1 MLAIEIIKERVTFVT
16 LVCPTDYDIHL
27 FHEGQSFE
35 SYGFLGAHVQEQ
47 DGVVGTNFCVWAP
60 HAKKVNVV
68 GDFNE
73 WNGLHHQMER
83 LNDEGIW
90 NLFIP
95 QLAAGEVYKYEI
107 IKQDGHTLL
116 KADPYAF
123 FSEVR
128 PNTASIIHD
137 ISGYKWNDQKW
148 KRKKR
153 LKQPYDRPMSIYEVH
168 LVSWKL
174 NEDGE
179 LFSYKELAE
188 QLIPYVIE
196 HGFTHIE
203 LLPIIEHPYDRSW
216 GYQGTGY
223 FSATSRF
230 GTPQELMGFIDACHQ
245 ENIGVILDW
254 VPGHFCKDAH
264 GLYMFDGEPTYEYNN
279 YKDRENLEWGTA
291 NFDLGKPEVQ
301 SFLIS
306 NAIFW
311 IEHFHVDGF
320 RVDAVANMIYWPNSD
335 ELVENPYAVSF
346 LKKLNEAVF
355 AKDPDILMIAEDST
369 DWPMVTAPTSSGGLG
384 FNYKWNMGWMNDILT
399 YMETPPEH
407 RNALHHKV
415 TFSLIYAFSE
425 NFILP
430 FSHDEVVHG
439 KKSLVNKMPGDYWQ
453 KFAQL
458 RLLYGYMIAHPGK
471 KLLFM
476 GGEFGQFDEWKDLEQ
491 LDWMLEDY
499 EMHNKMR
506 HYFKALMEVYQKQK
520 PLYELDHVEEGFEWI
535 DVNNTDQSIFSF
547 IRKGSKENELLVI
560 ICNFKPVV
568 YHDYKVGVPIDTEY
582 VEILNSD
589 ATEFGGSNQI
599 NKKNLKAIEGEYH
612 SRPYHLSMTIPPY
625 GTVMLRAVKKRGE
638 NKNGQKK
645 VRRNVISRG

>member
-1 MLAIEIIKERVTFVT
+1 MT
-16 LVCPTDYDIHL
+16 LICPADYDIHL

-35 SYGFLGAHVQEQ
+35 SYGFFGAHKQEHN
-47 DGVVGTNFCVWAP
+47 GIVGTNFCVWAP
-60 HAKKVNVV
+60 HAREVNVV

-73 WNGLHHQMER
+73 WFGLDHKMEKI
-83 LNDEGIW
+83 NEEGIW
-90 NLFIP
+90 VLFIP
-95 QLAAGEVYKYEI
+95 QLGVGEKYKYEI
-107 IKQDGHTLL
+107 ITADGQTLL

-128 PNTASIIHD
+128 PNTASVVHD
-137 ISGYKWNDQKW
+137 LAGYEWNDQNW

-153 LKQPYDRPMSIYEVH
+153 QKQPYDRPMSIYEVH
-168 LVSWKL
+168 LGSWKVK
-174 NEDGE
+174 EDGE
-179 LFSYKELAE
+179 LYSYKELSE
-188 QLIPYVIE
+188 ILIPYVLE

-230 GTPQELMGFIDACHQ
+230 GTPQELMAFIDTCHQ
-245 ENIGVILDW
+245 ENIGVIIDW

-264 GLYMFDGEPTYEYNN
+264 GLYMFDGQPTFEYLE
-279 YKDRENLEWGTA
+279 YKDRENLIWGTA

-306 NAIFW
+306 NAMFW
-311 IEHFHVDGF
+311 IDYFHVDGF
-320 RVDAVANMIYWPNSD
+320 RVDAVANMLYWPNSND
-335 ELVENPYAVSF
+335 LVENPYAVSF
-346 LKKLNEAVF
+346 LRKLNEAVF
-355 AKDPDILMIAEDST
+355 AKDPDLLMIAEDST
-369 DWPMVTAPTSSGGLG
+369 DWPMVTSPTSSGGLG

-399 YMETPPEH
+399 YMEASPDH
-407 RNALHHKV
+407 RNELHHKV
-415 TFSLIYAFSE
+415 TFSLLYAFSE

-430 FSHDEVVHG
+430 LSHDEVVHG
-439 KKSLVNKMPGDYWQ
+439 KRSLLNKMPGDYWQ

-499 EMHNKMR
+499 DMHNKMQG
-506 HYFKALMEVYQKQK
+506 YFKELKQIYQKQK
-520 PLYELDHVEEGFEWI
+520 PLYELDHAEEGFEWI
-535 DVNNTDQSIFSF
+535 DVNNRDQSIFSF
-547 IRKGSKENELLVI
+547 IRKSSKENDQLVI
-560 ICNFKPVV
+560 VCNFKPIA
-568 YHDYKVGVPIDTEY
+568 YQDYKVGVPLDTEY

-589 ATEFGGSNQI
+589 AVEFGGSGQI
-599 NKKNLKAIEGEYH
+599 NKKNLKAIEGEFH
-612 SRPYHLSMTIPPY
+612 GRPYHLSMTIPPY
-625 GTVMLRAVKKRGE
+625 GVAIFRTVKKRGE
-638 NKNGQKK
+638 NKNGKKK

>member
-1 MLAIEIIKERVTFVT
+1 MLAIEIIKERVTSVT

-68 GDFNE
+68 GDFND
-73 WNGLHHQMER
+73 WNGLDHQMER

-107 IKQDGHTLL
+107 IKQDGHSLL

-153 LKQPYDRPMSIYEVH
+153 LREPYDRPMSIYEVH

-245 ENIGVILDW
+245 ENIGVIIDW

-264 GLYMFDGEPTYEYNN
+264 GLYMFDGEPTYEYNS

-407 RNALHHKV
+407 RNSLHHKV

-491 LDWMLEDY
+491 LDWMLEEY
-499 EMHNKMR
+499 ELHNKMR
-506 HYFKALMEVYQKQK
+506 HYFKALMEIYQKQK

-547 IRKGSKENELLVI
+547 IRKSSKENELLVI

-568 YHDYKVGVPIDTEY
+568 YHDYKVGVPLDTEY

-589 ATEFGGSNQI
+589 ATEFGGSDQI

-612 SRPYHLSMTIPPY
+612 ARPYHLSMTIPPY

-638 NKNGQKK
+638 NKDGQKK

>member
-1 MLAIEIIKERVTFVT
+1 MT
-16 LVCPTDYDIHL
+16 LTCPTDYDIHL

-35 SYGFLGAHVQEQ
+35 SYGFLGAHTQELN
-47 DGVVGTNFCVWAP
+47 GVIGTNFCVWAP
-60 HAKKVNVV
+60 HARQVNVV

-73 WNGLHHQMER
+73 WNGQNHQMER
-83 LNDEGIW
+83 INEEGIW
-90 NLFIP
+90 GLFIP
-95 QLAAGEVYKYEI
+95 QLEAGEIYKYEI
-107 IKQDGHTLL
+107 VTANGETLL

-128 PNTASIIHD
+128 PNTASVVYD
-137 ISGYKWNDQKW
+137 LSGYVWKDQKW
-148 KRKKR
+148 KKKKR
-153 LKQPYDRPMSIYEVH
+153 LKQPYDRPMAIYEVH
-168 LVSWKL
+168 LGTWKVK
-174 NEDGE
+174 EDGE
-179 LFSYKELAE
+179 LYSYKELIE
-188 QLIPYVIE
+188 ELIPYVID

-203 LLPIIEHPYDRSW
+203 LLPVIEHPYDRSW

-230 GTPQELMGFIDACHQ
+230 GTPHELMEFIDACHQ
-245 ENIGVILDW
+245 ENIGVIIDW
-254 VPGHFCKDAH
+254 VPGHFCKDSH
-264 GLYMFDGEPTYEYNN
+264 GLYMFDGEPTYEYKTE
-279 YKDRENLEWGTA
+279 KDRENWDWGTA

-311 IEHFHVDGF
+311 MEHFHVDGF
-320 RVDAVANMIYWPNSD
+320 RVDAVANMLYWPNSH

-346 LKKLNEAVF
+346 LRKLNEAVF

-399 YMETPPEH
+399 YMETSPEH
-407 RNALHHKV
+407 RNELHHKV
-415 TFSLIYAFSE
+415 TFSLLYAFSE

-439 KKSLVNKMPGDYWQ
+439 KKSLLNKMPGDYWQ

-458 RLLYGYMIAHPGK
+458 RLLFGYMMAHPGK

-506 HYFKALMEVYQKQK
+506 VYFKYLMNIYQKQK
-520 PLYELDHVEEGFEWI
+520 PLYELDHSEEGFEWI
-535 DVNNTDQSIFSF
+535 DVDNKDQSIFSF
-547 IRKGSKENELLVI
+547 IRKSQKENDFLVI
-560 ICNFKPVV
+560 ICNFKPDV
-568 YHDYKVGVPIDTEY
+568 YHDYKVGVPVDTEY

-589 ATEFGGSNQI
+589 AAEFGGSDQI
-599 NKKNLKAIEGEYH
+599 NRKNLKAIEGEYH
-612 SRPYHLSMTIPPY
+612 GRPYHVSMTIPPY
-625 GTVMLRAVKKRGE
+625 GAVILRAVKKRGE
-638 NKNGQKK
+638 NINGKKK
-645 VRRNVISRG
+645 VRRNVISRR

>member
-1 MLAIEIIKERVTFVT
+1 
-16 LVCPTDYDIHL
+16 
-27 FHEGQSFE
+27 
-35 SYGFLGAHVQEQ
+35 
-47 DGVVGTNFCVWAP
+47 
-60 HAKKVNVV
+60 
-68 GDFNE
+68 
-73 WNGLHHQMER
+73 MER

-625 GTVMLRAVKKRGE
+625 GTVMLRAVKKRRE
-638 NKNGQKK
+638 NKNGKKK